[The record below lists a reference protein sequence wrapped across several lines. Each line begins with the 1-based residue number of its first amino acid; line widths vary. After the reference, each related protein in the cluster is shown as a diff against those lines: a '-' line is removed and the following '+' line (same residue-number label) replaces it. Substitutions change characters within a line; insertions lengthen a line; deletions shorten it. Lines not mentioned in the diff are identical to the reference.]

1 MANNTTNGD
10 SNRRVFDLMKLLTQ
24 EEDPFFEPTSTAV
37 ADKPV
42 REREEPIA
50 EDYGSIS
57 EDPRSFI
64 QRKADEIYESGP
76 AGAALAAIADIL
88 PGIPFVDIIDPPE
101 QLSDP
106 SSQTA
111 RNLLGAVGL
120 VSGFAKTPQAVGRV
134 ATNVREPWSYGG
146 SIEKLKQAINRFD
159 RVEKRYDVPGQVSG
173 WRNVPI
179 KEKIKEVVQAVVKDK
194 PLYGR
199 LDPRREKYLVEWQR
213 RDQKTDSQASMD
225 AREFLYRKMFGLK
238 PRAGKNI
245 FVEHADGTLS
255 FNPKS
260 KRARKLLREIIIN
273 PKVDASLGWG
283 PGPRH
288 SVMGGYTRTPIQ
300 KMRKSELKPFKTSH
314 HIVDYED
321 IWDFKMN
328 PSDWS
333 SILAGFKES
342 PKQAV
347 MGSGYAAIRSL
358 AHMITNPP
366 HIKGRLAMDKFGEF
380 VGQRGPD
387 PKVMEDFVRM
397 MATD

>member
-10 SNRRVFDLMKLLTQ
+10 SNRRVFDLMNLLTQ

-37 ADKPV
+37 AKKPV
-42 REREEPIA
+42 RKREEPIA

-120 VSGFAKTPQAVGRV
+120 VAGMAKTPQAVGRV
-134 ATNVREPWSYGG
+134 ATNIREPWGYGENLERILG
-146 SIEKLKQAINRFD
+146 DINRMGYHRRGIVD
-159 RVEKRYDVPGQVSG
+159 KAKLVAKS
-173 WRNVPI
+173 I
-179 KEKIKEVVQAVVKDK
+179 IKDK
-194 PLYGR
+194 PIYGK
-199 LDPRREKYLVEWQR
+199 LDPRVEGMNFGGNVT
-213 RDQKTDSQASMD
+213 KKAALD
-225 AREFLYRKMFGLK
+225 AREYLYRKMFGLK

-245 FVEHADGTLS
+245 FVEHADGTVS

-260 KRARKLLREIIIN
+260 KRARNLMRNVVHDFKHH
-273 PKVDASLGWG
+273 P
-283 PGPRH
+283 
-288 SVMGGYTRTPIQ
+288 VMGGYKRTQVQQMTPVGSANPW
-300 KMRKSELKPFKTSH
+300 RDE
-314 HIVDYED
+314 IVDYED

-328 PSDWS
+328 PSDWDFVLKS
-333 SILAGFKES
+333 FTES
-342 PKQAV
+342 PKAAV
-347 MGSGYAAIRSL
+347 RGTGMAAVRSL
-358 AHMITNPP
+358 VDMITKPV
-366 HIKGRLAMDKFGEF
+366 HIKGRVAMNQFGEF
-380 VGQRGPD
+380 SGQRGPD
-387 PKVMEDFVRM
+387 PKVVEDFVRM